1 MSEFPDLVVKKLIL
15 NHQTGFIETIAEK
28 FSVMESA
35 VVLVGGLKNP
45 DTCVLR
51 AGRDVREIGGEG
63 NQWVTL

>member
-1 MSEFPDLVVKKLIL
+1 MGEFPDLVEKKLIL

-35 VVLVGGLKNP
+35 VVLVEGSKNP